1 MRTPFTAG
9 SVFALLWI
17 SPCYAVDHA
26 WSYTMD
32 EMYDR
37 ATAYKLVVQDK
48 LPKDHPGQLEIL
60 LKAHEFKGYVA
71 ASLDIAQTTE
81 HQEYQECAKRLP
93 VNTIAIRAASVITSV
108 PLNRTHL
115 AMVGVLTAILY
126 ACDEAK
132 WPKPK

>member
-1 MRTPFTAG
+1 MRTPLTAG
-9 SVFALLWI
+9 FLFALLWI
-17 SPCYAVDHA
+17 PPCYAVDPA
-26 WSYTMD
+26 WSYTME

-37 ATAYKLVVQDK
+37 ATAYKLVAQDK

-81 HQEYQECAKRLP
+81 HQEYQECGKRLP
-93 VNTIAIRAASVITSV
+93 VNTIAIRAASVITSI
-108 PLNRTHL
+108 PLDRTL
-115 AMVGVLTAILY
+115 WAMAAVLTAILY

-132 WPKPK
+132 WPKSK